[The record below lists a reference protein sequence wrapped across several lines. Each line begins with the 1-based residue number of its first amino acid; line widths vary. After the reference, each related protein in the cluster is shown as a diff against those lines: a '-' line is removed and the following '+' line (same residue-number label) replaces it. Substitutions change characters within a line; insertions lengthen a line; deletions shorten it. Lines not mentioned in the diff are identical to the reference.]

1 MPILKVQ
8 KTNKHSRWGLWYISE
23 TENELK
29 KIVDADIDSSIIH
42 TQKKLEWLAGRALLK
57 ELVFQSG
64 FEYKGTTKDEFG
76 KPHLLEH
83 ALFISL
89 SHSYPYVAAQIDSNQ
104 PVGIDLEQPKPKLLN
119 IAHRV
124 LSPEEL
130 AHAGMDITK
139 HCVYWCAKE
148 AMYKLYGKRGLHF
161 SSDLLVDN
169 FTLANSGNLKGT
181 IIAQGNI
188 QHTELSYI
196 VQPDYILVYTLT

>member
-8 KTNKHSRWGLWYISE
+8 KTNKHSRWGLWYITE

-29 KIVDADIDSSIIH
+29 KIVDADIDPSIIH

-76 KPHLLEH
+76 KPHLLEN

-89 SHSYPYVAAQIDSNQ
+89 SHSYPYVAAQIDKNQ

-130 AHAGMDITK
+130 AHAGKDIAK

-181 IIAQGNI
+181 IIAEGNI
-188 QHTELSYI
+188 QYPELSYI
-196 VQPDYILVYTLT
+196 VQPDYILVFTLT